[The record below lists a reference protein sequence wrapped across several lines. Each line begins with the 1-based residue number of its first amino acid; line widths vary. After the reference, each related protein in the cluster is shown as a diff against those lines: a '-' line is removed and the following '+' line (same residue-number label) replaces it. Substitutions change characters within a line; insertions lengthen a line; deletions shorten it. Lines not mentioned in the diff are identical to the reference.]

1 MDLKNVHSS
10 YVEHGSYQDSF
21 YAELTRISCT
31 QKYLINIINSINSNN
46 VCSGPVVESVFPLV
60 FSFINRAQQ
69 DYRRGGVAI
78 CSRSS
83 LEYGIL
89 PWGEIKCFEHLGW
102 IYVAE
107 LRL

>member
-1 MDLKNVHSS
+1 MGFKNVRSS
-10 YVEHGSYQDSF
+10 YVEHGSHQDSF
-21 YAELTRISCT
+21 CAELIRVSCT
-31 QKYLINIINSINSNN
+31 QKYLINISSSINSNN
-46 VCSGPVVESVFPLV
+46 VCSGAVVESVFPLV
-60 FSFINRAQQ
+60 FSFINRAQR

-89 PWGEIKCFEHLGW
+89 PWGEIKRFEHLGR

>member
-1 MDLKNVHSS
+1 MSD
-10 YVEHGSYQDSF
+10 
-21 YAELTRISCT
+21 T
-31 QKYLINIINSINSNN
+31 QKYLINIISSINSNN

-60 FSFINRAQQ
+60 FSFIHRAQP

-89 PWGEIKCFEHLGW
+89 PWGKIKCFEHLGW
-102 IYVAE
+102 IYGRAE
-107 LRL
+107 ALNSPNNGIKRTREISRSICSV